1 MFEVG
6 ALVLWLSL
14 FTVIPSLAKNSSLE
28 GDRLPTLFRAHL
40 TQKK

>member
-14 FTVIPSLAKNSSLE
+14 FTLIPSLAKNSSLK
-28 GDRLPTLFRAHL
+28 GDRLSTLFDSHL